1 MKESNY
7 RVLTGKTA
15 VCYAQYMI
23 KGLLRKLT
31 GQKKETKPRDFEWE
45 KFQQTARQQFRRLKD
60 KGLSI
65 PVVSL

>member
-1 MKESNY
+1 M
-7 RVLTGKTA
+7 
-15 VCYAQYMI
+15 M
-23 KGLLRKLT
+23 KGLLKRLI